1 MFLNLSIFINI
12 SLIIFVFHSVI
23 TMDKSRKITTT
34 VRWVNTIFNT
44 LISMIATLV
53 TFWSLRSF
61 GDYSITY
68 NIFNM
73 LLITLFI
80 GMLSFII
87 FFIKYKEN

>member
-1 MFLNLSIFINI
+1 
-12 SLIIFVFHSVI
+12 
-23 TMDKSRKITTT
+23 MDKSRKITTT

-44 LISMIATLV
+44 LISMIATLA
-53 TFWSLRSF
+53 TFLSLRSF

-80 GMLSFII
+80 GMLSFIV